1 MICKKCGK
9 LLAEDSA
16 FCPYCGEK
24 ADRGE
29 TKAPGG
35 SFFSVAGDI
44 GNTAGSTFAR
54 PHGGETPEKR
64 PEAPSFSPAHT
75 EDTGASWWGKE
86 PAGGSAAWAPDRT
99 EETGRGVSQ
108 YCPNCGA
115 KMEPGSKFCGAC
127 GAATMKAPAPR
138 KRLPLKVLKNFKDLP
153 PKKKKLAGIVAASV
167 AALCIVIF
175 AVLGIMSI
183 ATDGP
188 LKRISSAMSNTLN
201 AKSLTVDV
209 QCFDGYSLDFEYYVE
224 AALNLKKKE
233 ITAMVTAPGADAHAL
248 FAEALYNGYL
258 LKVNDYGD
266 EVRVYKEDVSEQ
278 ISYLMDLYSKISS
291 GKINPSKTA
300 NTREERETIER
311 LEEYVDLDRLD
322 DCLKDFLKALNDEQ
336 WLKQNAGYTVS
347 EIGDQTTY
355 SFSITPQTISA
366 FMEILRPAFLSQ
378 AKYLSVREDV
388 TDDDIGAYI
397 TIITQ
402 GKYLKQVNVTSI
414 ERYGDLSYVVKFS
427 QIGSTAVDR
436 QQIANW
442 FSMARD

>member
-1 MICKKCGK
+1 MICKKCGN
-9 LLAEDSA
+9 LLAEDSV

-24 ADRGE
+24 AERGASR
-29 TKAPGG
+29 APGG
-35 SFFSVAGDI
+35 SFFSAAGDI
-44 GNTAGSTFAR
+44 GDTAGSTFAR
-54 PHGGETPEKR
+54 PHGGETLKRGPETT
-64 PEAPSFSPAHT
+64 SFSPAHA
-75 EDTGASWWGKE
+75 EDTDASWWGKE
-86 PAGGSAAWAPDRT
+86 PVGGTPGSAAWVPDRT
-99 EETGRGVSQ
+99 EEPGEGASQ

-127 GAATMKAPAPR
+127 GAAIMKAPASG

-188 LKRISSAMSNTLN
+188 LKRISSAISNTLN
-201 AKSLTVDV
+201 AKSLTADV
-209 QCFDGYSLDFEYYVE
+209 QYFENYNLDIEFYAE

-233 ITAMVTAPGADAHAL
+233 ITAMATAPDGDAV
-248 FAEALYNGYL
+248 ALYNGYFL
-258 LKVNDYGD
+258 EVYDYGD

-278 ISYLMDLYSKISS
+278 ISYLMDQYSKISS
-291 GKINPSKTA
+291 GKFNISKAA

-311 LEEYVDLDRLD
+311 LEEDVDLDRLN

-336 WLKQNAGYTVS
+336 WLKQNAGYSVS
-347 EIGDQTTY
+347 KIGDQTTY

-388 TDDDIGAYI
+388 TDDDIGGYI

>member
-1 MICKKCGK
+1 MICKKCGN
-9 LLAEDSA
+9 LLAEDSV

-24 ADRGE
+24 AERGASR
-29 TKAPGG
+29 APGG
-35 SFFSVAGDI
+35 SFFSAAGDI
-44 GNTAGSTFAR
+44 GDTAGGTFAR
-54 PHGGETPEKR
+54 PRGGETSEKR
-64 PEAPSFSPAHT
+64 SEAPSFSPAHT

-86 PAGGSAAWAPDRT
+86 PAGGSAAWTPDRT
-99 EETGRGVSQ
+99 EETGGGASQ

-127 GAATMKAPAPR
+127 GAAIMKAPVPR
-138 KRLPLKVLKNFKDLP
+138 KRLPLKVLKSFKDLP

-201 AKSLTVDV
+201 AKSLTADV

-224 AALNLKKKE
+224 AALNLKKRE
-233 ITAMVTAPGADAHAL
+233 ITALATAPDGD
-248 FAEALYNGYL
+248 AEALYNGYFL
-258 LKVNDYGD
+258 QVYDYGD

-291 GKINPSKTA
+291 GKFNVSKTA
-300 NTREERETIER
+300 NTREERETIEQ
-311 LEEYVDLDRLD
+311 LERYLDLDRLN
-322 DCLKDFLKALNDEQ
+322 DCVKSYLKALNDEQ

-347 EIGDQTTY
+347 EIGNQTTY
-355 SFSITPQTISA
+355 SLSISTQFISA
-366 FMEILRPAFLSQ
+366 FFEILRPAFLSQ
-378 AKYLSVREDV
+378 AEYLSAREDAMHANKEV
-388 TDDDIGAYI
+388 YI
-397 TIITQ
+397 TITTQ
-402 GKYLKQVNVTSI
+402 GKYLKQVNVTTRDNWGEDSF
-414 ERYGDLSYVVKFS
+414 VVKFS